1 MKQTKRMLCLALSLI
16 MLLSLFPAS
25 ALADESVIL
34 SASEESQDDVLDVP
48 NDDAALDEEDE
59 VLRSAQDDEDAP
71 ALVRV
76 VFVCEPAETVVTV
89 YDPAQPD
96 ENGEPTVIDPEEDGS
111 WMMTPG
117 TYLYDAVCEG
127 CMPVEKE
134 MLSVAARDEAG
145 YLTVSRTLEAAE
157 DTVDIVDA
165 KIPPLSVDDLFVD
178 AVTTATNNGTVVA
191 SGECGAQGDNVTW
204 TLYDDGSLVIS
215 GTGAIRDIGTSA
227 TLYDDQ
233 PWYNHKSSI
242 ISISIGYGVTSIG
255 DRAFYGCS
263 TSTSVTIPSSVM
275 SIGNSAFCMC
285 RSLASVTIP
294 SSVASIG
301 EAAFYGC
308 STLTSMTIPSSVRNI
323 ANDTFY
329 SCSAMTSVT
338 IPEGVASIGEAAFY
352 GCSALTSVTIPE
364 GVTSIGDYAFCDCTV
379 LTSVTIPEGVTSI
392 GNYVFYGCEDLTSV
406 TIPSSV
412 TSIGLVSFAWSGV
425 ESIDVAESN
434 KKYRSEDGVL
444 IDKET
449 DILLVC
455 PPGRTGAFA
464 IPEGVTGIEEGAF
477 FSCENLTSVTLP
489 SSLTSI
495 ESFAFGGCG
504 NLTSVTLP
512 EGVTSIKSYAF
523 YFCEN
528 LISVTIPS
536 SMTSIESSAFAYCY
550 SITDVYY
557 GGTREQ
563 KNTLIGNGWS
573 TEGNDELYNA
583 TWHFRSSQI
592 FYLGEVITQLDKGL
606 DEIVFQTAST
616 TYNPELVFYLSALDQ
631 AAYHKQSLYDSLY
644 SLRFSEIDQEY
655 TDDQYPAF
663 TFAKMPL
670 SDGRTIVMIVVR
682 GTANA
687 EQWIYTNFDLGVTSF
702 YIGGVHKG
710 FAEATNKLLSYLQSY
725 MGGNWAD
732 PSVTYVVTGHSL
744 GAAVANLTS
753 YALAN
758 SGVSQANIYNYNIAC
773 PDVVKNTTNIE
784 YANMFNIADAR
795 DLVSFVPGM
804 AGNALS
810 LNAVSTW
817 SKFGQSKWFSYDWSR
832 WLYLGTDIQSH
843 HLTNYLQYFSKKL
856 TAVRSGDDKVNGTDA
871 LQIQRYFADIS
882 SVFDYM
888 R

>member
-1 MKQTKRMLCLALSLI
+1 MNKSKCL
-16 MLLSLFPAS
+16 
-25 ALADESVIL
+25 
-34 SASEESQDDVLDVP
+34 
-48 NDDAALDEEDE
+48 
-59 VLRSAQDDEDAP
+59 
-71 ALVRV
+71 
-76 VFVCEPAETVVTV
+76 
-89 YDPAQPD
+89 
-96 ENGEPTVIDPEEDGS
+96 
-111 WMMTPG
+111 
-117 TYLYDAVCEG
+117 
-127 CMPVEKE
+127 
-134 MLSVAARDEAG
+134 
-145 YLTVSRTLEAAE
+145 
-157 DTVDIVDA
+157 
-165 KIPPLSVDDLFVD
+165 
-178 AVTTATNNGTVVA
+178 
-191 SGECGAQGDNVTW
+191 
-204 TLYDDGSLVIS
+204 
-215 GTGAIRDIGTSA
+215 
-227 TLYDDQ
+227 
-233 PWYNHKSSI
+233 
-242 ISISIGYGVTSIG
+242 
-255 DRAFYGCS
+255 
-263 TSTSVTIPSSVM
+263 
-275 SIGNSAFCMC
+275 
-285 RSLASVTIP
+285 
-294 SSVASIG
+294 
-301 EAAFYGC
+301 
-308 STLTSMTIPSSVRNI
+308 
-323 ANDTFY
+323 
-329 SCSAMTSVT
+329 
-338 IPEGVASIGEAAFY
+338 
-352 GCSALTSVTIPE
+352 
-364 GVTSIGDYAFCDCTV
+364 
-379 LTSVTIPEGVTSI
+379 
-392 GNYVFYGCEDLTSV
+392 
-406 TIPSSV
+406 
-412 TSIGLVSFAWSGV
+412 
-425 ESIDVAESN
+425 
-434 KKYRSEDGVL
+434 SEDGVL